1 MRRPQEDNDDARS
14 PHSGTEDAPPPGRE
28 GHRLMSQIRQQAFA
42 DARPLNKGAL
52 RPIRPSDVPTVARLF
67 LKIFRGADKPAGAD
81 LQNYLRTLLL
91 ASPSYSESAGTQVYE
106 QQDGRIRSALLAVPM
121 RFVACGNIVPGRLL
135 GVFMTDAEREAAGA
149 AQLILAL
156 RPRRA
161 EFAFCDSASPTS
173 CSHLLA
179 IGGRPVTLQNLEWS
193 RSFRPLGALAGRFEA
208 RFLGGKLP
216 GLPGLARP
224 FDGLLRRLKPQR
236 DAPAPGSARV
246 AEMPVPTFLVHA
258 PRLIAHY
265 AVRPL
270 WTEEELFWLVSL
282 AAQNTRLGAFT
293 IRSVLDRGSAIIGCF
308 VYYAA
313 PGRTAH
319 VLNVLALP
327 GREATVL
334 DAMFRHIDETDHV
347 EARGRAQPALMAGL
361 SLQRWLVFRHRAFT
375 VALTRIPEVNDA
387 IARGDI
393 YLGGLAGEDWSRLLT
408 DFD

>member
-1 MRRPQEDNDDARS
+1 
-14 PHSGTEDAPPPGRE
+14 
-28 GHRLMSQIRQQAFA
+28 MSQIQQQAFA
-42 DARPLNKGAL
+42 DARPLPKGGL
-52 RPIRPSDVPTVARLF
+52 RPIRPSDIPAIARLF
-67 LKIFRGADKPAGAD
+67 LKIFRRADRPAGAD

-91 ASPSYSESAGTQVYE
+91 ASPSYSEIAGTQVYE

-135 GVFMTDAEREAAGA
+135 GVFMTDAEREAVGA

-161 EFAFCDSASPTS
+161 DFAFCDSASPMS
-173 CSHLLA
+173 CNHLLA
-179 IGGRPVTLQNLEWS
+179 IGGKPITLQNLEWS
-193 RSFRPLGALAGRFEA
+193 RSFRPFGALAGRFDT
-208 RFLGGKLP
+208 RFLRGKLP
-216 GLPGLARP
+216 GLPVLARP
-224 FDGLLRRLKPQR
+224 FDALLRRLLPQP
-236 DAPAPGSARV
+236 DAPDHGAARV

-270 WTEEELFWLVSL
+270 WMEEELFWLVSL
-282 AAQNTRLGAFT
+282 AAQNTRLGSFT

-334 DAMFRHIDETDHV
+334 DAMFRHLDETGHV
-347 EARGRAQPALMAGL
+347 EARGRAQPALMTGL

-375 VALTRIPEVNDA
+375 VALTRIPEINDA

>member
-1 MRRPQEDNDDARS
+1 
-14 PHSGTEDAPPPGRE
+14 
-28 GHRLMSQIRQQAFA
+28 MSLIEPDMQIE
-42 DARPLNKGAL
+42 ARPAQRGAV
-52 RPIRPSDVPTVARLF
+52 RPARPSDIPAIARLF
-67 LKIFRGADKPAGAD
+67 LKIFRSADRPAGTD

-91 ASPSYSESAGTQVYE
+91 ASPSYSETSGTQVYE
-106 QQDGRIRSALLAVPM
+106 QRDGRIRSALLAVPM

-135 GVFMTDAEREAAGA
+135 GVFMTDADREAVGA

-161 EFAFCDSASPTS
+161 DFAFCDSASPTS
-173 CSHLLA
+173 CNHLLA
-179 IGGRPVTLQNLEWS
+179 IGGKPITLQNLEWA
-193 RSFRPLGALAGRFEA
+193 RSFRPLGALAGRFNT
-208 RFLGGKLP
+208 RFLRGRFPSLP
-216 GLPGLARP
+216 VLAHP
-224 FDGLLRRLKPQR
+224 FDSLLRRLLPQP
-236 DAPAPGSARV
+236 DAREQGGTRI
-246 AEMPVPTFLVHA
+246 AEMPVSTFLVQA

-270 WTEEELFWLVSL
+270 WTEEELSWLVSL
-282 AAQNTRLGAFT
+282 AAENTRLGAFT
-293 IRSVLDRGSAIIGCF
+293 IRSVLDRNHAIIGCF
-308 VYYAA
+308 VYFAA

-319 VLNVLALP
+319 VLNVLSLP
-327 GREATVL
+327 GQETAVL
-334 DAMFRHIDETDHV
+334 DAMFRHLDETGHV

-375 VALTRIPEVNDA
+375 VALTRIPEINDA

>member
-1 MRRPQEDNDDARS
+1 MTLAEPDRR
-14 PHSGTEDAPPPGRE
+14 
-28 GHRLMSQIRQQAFA
+28 A
-42 DARPLNKGAL
+42 D
-52 RPIRPSDVPTVARLF
+52 IRPPQRGTVRSIKASDVPAVARLF
-67 LKIFRGADKPAGAD
+67 LKVFRQADKPAGAD
-81 LQNYLRTLLL
+81 LQHYLRTMLL
-91 ASPSYSESAGTQVYE
+91 ASPSYGESVGTQVYE

-135 GVFMTDAEREAAGA
+135 GVFMTDADREAVGA

-161 EFAFCDSASPTS
+161 DFAFCDSASPTS
-173 CSHLLA
+173 CNHLLA
-179 IGGRPVTLQNLEWS
+179 IGGKPIALQNLEWA
-193 RSFRPLGALAGRFEA
+193 RSFRPFGALAGRFDA
-208 RFLGGKLP
+208 RFLRGRVP
-216 GLPGLARP
+216 GLPVLARP
-224 FDGLLRRLKPQR
+224 LDGLLRRLLPQR
-236 DAPAPGSARV
+236 DTLDRGALRV
-246 AEMPVPTFLVHA
+246 ADMPVPTFLVHA

-293 IRSVLDRGSAIIGCF
+293 IRSVLDRGNAIIGCF

-319 VLNVLALP
+319 VLNVLSLP
-327 GREATVL
+327 GRESAVL
-334 DAMFRHIDETDHV
+334 DAMFRHLDETGHV
-347 EARGRAQPALMAGL
+347 EARGRAQAALMTGL

-375 VALTRIPEVNDA
+375 VALTRIPEINEA
-387 IARGDI
+387 LARGDI
-393 YLGGLAGEDWSRLLT
+393 YLGGLAGEDWSRLLC

>member
-1 MRRPQEDNDDARS
+1 MTLAEPDRRADIRPPQR
-14 PHSGTEDAPPPGRE
+14 GTV
-28 GHRLMSQIRQQAFA
+28 
-42 DARPLNKGAL
+42 
-52 RPIRPSDVPTVARLF
+52 RPIRASDVPAVARLF
-67 LKIFRGADKPAGAD
+67 LKVFRQADKPAGAD
-81 LQNYLRTLLL
+81 LQHYLRTMLL
-91 ASPSYSESAGTQVYE
+91 ASPSYGESVGTQVYE

-135 GVFMTDAEREAAGA
+135 GVFMTDADREAVGA

-161 EFAFCDSASPTS
+161 DFAFCDSASPTS
-173 CSHLLA
+173 CNHLLA
-179 IGGRPVTLQNLEWS
+179 IGGKPIALQNLEWA
-193 RSFRPLGALAGRFEA
+193 RSFRPFGALAGRFDA
-208 RFLGGKLP
+208 RFLRSKVPSLP
-216 GLPGLARP
+216 VLARP
-224 FDGLLRRLKPQR
+224 LDGLLRRLLPQR
-236 DAPAPGSARV
+236 DTLDRGALRV
-246 AEMPVPTFLVHA
+246 ADMPVPTFLVHA

-293 IRSVLDRGSAIIGCF
+293 IRSVLDRGNAIIGCF

-319 VLNVLALP
+319 VLNVLSLP
-327 GREATVL
+327 GRESAVL
-334 DAMFRHIDETDHV
+334 DAMFRHLDETGHV
-347 EARGRAQPALMAGL
+347 EARGRAQAALMTGL

-375 VALTRIPEVNDA
+375 VALTRIPEINEA
-387 IARGDI
+387 LARGDI
-393 YLGGLAGEDWSRLLT
+393 YLGGLAGEDWSRLLC